1 MRLSYLEW
9 PNTGEDVVLLIH
21 DIAQC
26 ADIWRGIGN
35 KLSERGYKVF
45 AIDLR
50 GHGASSWSSEGRYS
64 ADLLAEDIHAFIVA
78 KDLYVRP
85 VAVVGTGIGALT
97 ALMLACGASALI
109 GAIACLE
116 FGLPPELTA
125 AAEADTFARRIQTL
139 NSIDVLPWWSFWLG
153 QAAEFMSVA
162 ECAAFLSSPLA
173 NIGPVVLPSLIPTH
187 QSEGASRPLDIGKLM
202 TGLSR
207 PVASAT
213 SEASLILSRSG
224 GVENDLKSSI
234 GEKYTFS
241 LKMDPKFFLSFDI
254 PTFIR
259 SMRSFTPHLLVS
271 YGEKSPMVSLADAV
285 ALSALAQQ
293 AASVTTTAV
302 PGTGHHLVSD
312 AENDVLEGLIHFLEG
327 PAVLSFEVGPD
338 KDSVRRRRPET
349 LGVRPLPAYESLEA
363 AQRAL
368 GPRKLPSAAVVD
380 EELRK
385 LRLEEGGTAS
395 EEEGEEGV
403 EDAGRTQTALAKD
416 PPDYF
421 GFVG

>member
-1 MRLSYLEW
+1 LACRITPFLEQIAQEYTFNEFEKSIKKRYVDVSTGMRLSYLEW

-202 TGLSR
+202 TKQLTKPIKWEDDEKAR
-207 PVASAT
+207 RA
-213 SEASLILSRSG
+213 I
-224 GVENDLKSSI
+224 VEFRN
-234 GEKYTFS
+234 
-241 LKMDPKFFLSFDI
+241 
-254 PTFIR
+254 R
-259 SMRSFTPHLLVS
+259 
-271 YGEKSPMVSLADAV
+271 
-285 ALSALAQQ
+285 
-293 AASVTTTAV
+293 
-302 PGTGHHLVSD
+302 
-312 AENDVLEGLIHFLEG
+312 GLIDF
-327 PAVLSFEVGPD
+327 
-338 KDSVRRRRPET
+338 
-349 LGVRPLPAYESLEA
+349 
-363 AQRAL
+363 
-368 GPRKLPSAAVVD
+368 
-380 EELRK
+380 
-385 LRLEEGGTAS
+385 
-395 EEEGEEGV
+395 
-403 EDAGRTQTALAKD
+403 
-416 PPDYF
+416 
-421 GFVG
+421 